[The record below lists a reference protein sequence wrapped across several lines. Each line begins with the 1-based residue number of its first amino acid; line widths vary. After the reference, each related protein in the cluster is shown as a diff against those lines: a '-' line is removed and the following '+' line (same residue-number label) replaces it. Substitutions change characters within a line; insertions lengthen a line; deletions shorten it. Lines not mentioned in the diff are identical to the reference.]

1 MQLALLITLEG
12 VEGSGKTTQ
21 IRRLKRYL
29 NRRGIPCVTTRE
41 PGGTRIGEKIRRI
54 LLDRSHRDIAP
65 MNELFLYEAA
75 RAQHV
80 KDVIGPLLKKR
91 VVILC
96 DRFSD
101 ASVAYQ
107 GHGRGISS
115 RWVEQLNRMATEGI
129 KPDLTLLLDCPS
141 AIGLKRALRRNL
153 KKENKEDRFERE
165 KIQFHCR
172 VRRGYL
178 SLAQRE
184 PSRIKVIDT
193 RNGATMV
200 FQEIQ
205 QHISRLLRRK
215 SY

>member
-1 MQLALLITLEG
+1 LITLEG

-21 IRRLKRYL
+21 IKRLKRYL
-29 NRRGIPCVTTRE
+29 SRKGVPCVTTRE

-54 LLDRSHRDIAP
+54 LLDRSHCDIVP

-75 RAQHV
+75 RAQHIQE
-80 KDVIGPLLKKR
+80 VIQPLLRKK

-107 GHGRGISS
+107 GYGRGISL
-115 RWVEQLNRMATEGI
+115 RWVEQLNRIAAGGI
-129 KPDLTLLLDCPS
+129 KPHLTFLLDCPS
-141 AIGLKRALRRNL
+141 NTGLKRALKRNL
-153 KKENKEDRFERE
+153 RNANKEDRFERE
-165 KIQFHCR
+165 KIQFHDR

-178 SLAQRE
+178 FLAQKD

-193 RNGATMV
+193 RDGEGMV
-200 FQEIQ
+200 FQKMR
-205 QHISRLLRRK
+205 QHIDQLLRRK
-215 SY
+215 DYY